1 MNRDVLI
8 RRNRQYVAEF
18 LGKPIVLVVAIAT
31 IATAIL
37 TVVLSI
43 FASIATFS
51 AFGDVIQNM
60 INDISSELGYNI
72 DFNQSSIKVSI
83 PFGALVT
90 FIAFL
95 LMYLGAKN
103 VDKSTSKAGLII
115 YRVLGVASLVIS
127 IITVVLLAL
136 CILFFLF
143 IIAMLLNPE
152 MFEIS
157 DTVPQFDATALI
169 VFFAVLS
176 FLLVIT
182 AIYTLLYSIS
192 FNCFAKSLYKSYTT
206 ATLTAK
212 GSKFYAA
219 MSIISVILPLL
230 SAVTSLILIPF
241 VNSMPSYYSDRVGF
255 DYYIPTSAVTSLL
268 VLSAVTSLV
277 SVISPILDT
286 VFALSYHKHIS
297 AAGING
303 EHLPMPTMP
312 TAPAMYQAPTQYDA
326 PAAPAQ
332 PVDTVAPEYP
342 AHSEPVVTEEAPAS
356 SAAAENPATAEATPI
371 SEVNPYAMPEPSVPA
386 QSAPEQPATPQ
397 SAVGFCYN
405 CGKPVAPEQNF
416 CNYCG
421 AKLK

>member
-37 TVVLSI
+37 AVVLSV
-43 FASIATFS
+43 FASVATIS
-51 AFGDVIQNM
+51 AFGDVLQNM
-60 INDISSELGYNI
+60 INDISSDIGYDI
-72 DFNQSSIKVSI
+72 DFNQLSVRISI

-90 FIAFL
+90 FVAFL

-103 VDKSTSKAGLII
+103 IDKSTSKAGLII
-115 YRVLGVASLVIS
+115 YRVLGVASLVFS
-127 IITVVLLAL
+127 IISVVLLAL

-143 IIAMLLNPE
+143 IIVMLSSPD
-152 MFEIS
+152 MFDIS
-157 DTVPQFDATALI
+157 DTVAQFDAMSLI
-169 VFFAVLS
+169 VFFAVLA
-176 FLLVIT
+176 FLLVIV

-206 ATLTAK
+206 ETLTAK

-219 MSIISVILPLL
+219 MSIISVILPLF
-230 SAVTSLILIPF
+230 SAVTALILIPF
-241 VNSMPSYYSDRVGF
+241 VNSMPSYYSVGSG
-255 DYYIPTSAVTSLL
+255 YYIPTSAVTSLL
-268 VLSAVTSLV
+268 VLCAVTNLV

-312 TAPAMYQAPTQYDA
+312 TAPDMYQAPTQYDA

-332 PVDTVAPEYP
+332 PVDTVASEYP
-342 AHSEPVVTEEAPAS
+342 AYSEPVVTEETPAS
-356 SAAAENPATAEATPI
+356 SAAAENPAAAEATPI

-386 QSAPEQPATPQ
+386 QSAPEQPAAPQ
-397 SAVGFCYN
+397 SAVGFCCN

-421 AKLK
+421 SKLK